1 MNTKQTIR
9 TTALLAC
16 LLIGLSASAYDFM
29 VDGLCYKIISDSSCV
44 TVTYQHYSPPYYTDL
59 TGDLVI
65 PKTVTYNGT
74 TYPVTAIGE
83 SSFQNCRGLTSV
95 TIPNS
100 VTYIARYAFLGCS
113 GLSGELTIPN
123 SVTSIYEWT
132 FSGCSGLT
140 SVTIPNSVTSIGRSA
155 FEGCSGLTSVTI
167 PNSVKSIGL
176 SAFKNC
182 TGLTSVN
189 ISDLSS
195 WYSISF
201 EYSVSNPLVYAH
213 HLFLNGNE
221 VKDLIIPES
230 VTSIGNYTF
239 SGCSGLTSVTIPNS
253 VTSIGKD
260 AFAGCSGLSCVNISD
275 LESWCNISFQSGAN
289 PLTYAHHLILNGT
302 DVKDLIIPESVTS
315 IGNYTFS
322 GCSGLTSVT
331 IPNSVMS
338 IGTKAFYGCSGLADI
353 YSEISNPTT
362 RTTESNAFEGV
373 PYTTCKL
380 HTPADTKH
388 MYQVTTP
395 WNNFENI
402 IEGEGK
408 DPCDINGDGVVDIFD
423 VNAVINR
430 MLGVE

>member
-253 VTSIGKD
+253 V
-260 AFAGCSGLSCVNISD
+260 
-275 LESWCNISFQSGAN
+275 
-289 PLTYAHHLILNGT
+289 
-302 DVKDLIIPESVTS
+302 
-315 IGNYTFS
+315 
-322 GCSGLTSVT
+322 
-331 IPNSVMS
+331 MS